1 MEMLSMNDKMSVCR
15 FSMFV
20 NFATRV
26 NPSINKVV
34 DFAKRIPGML
44 HGSLMSCPA
53 SFEKFSQLGT
63 PY

>member
-1 MEMLSMNDKMSVCR
+1 MLSMNDKMSVCR

-34 DFAKRIPGML
+34 DFAKRIPGTSHCVL
-44 HGSLMSCPA
+44 LSCTDSCENI
-53 SFEKFSQLGT
+53 SFLGT
-63 PY
+63 H